1 MTIKQW
7 LNQANLKLQAQ
18 AISSARLDAELILAH
33 CLKKNRTWLIA
44 RSDHLLDSKTQQEAN
59 QLLRRRLNNE
69 PLAYLVGY
77 KEFFGRK
84 FEVSPAVLIPRPE
97 SETLIELLSELVD
110 HPGLGVAQQLLDV
123 GCGSGCLGITA
134 KLEYPQLEVTLSDIS
149 PEALAVA
156 RRNAEKLKANL
167 TILESDLL
175 TGFID
180 NNRRF
185 DYIVANLP
193 YVDPDW
199 FMSAETAYEPQLAL
213 IARDNGLDLIKQ
225 LIKQSHPV
233 LKTKAKLLLEADPRQ
248 HQAISN
254 FASTAGF
261 TMTHQRGYC
270 LVFENNS

>member
-110 HPGLGVAQQLLDV
+110 HPGQGVAQQLLDV

-248 HQAISN
+248 HQAVIN

-261 TMTHQRGYC
+261 TMTHQRDYC
-270 LVFENNS
+270 LLFEKK